1 MCLTERS
8 SLLFLFELSSLLY
21 IYIAL
26 QYMRV
31 DEILLM
37 GARRSPFPFRSRY
50 WSLSSFLHTSAN
62 SPPVLVWSVLWVSC
76 SASHHIKLAKFL
88 SFVVVRSCAA
98 INKQTARTG
107 AILLGSISAPKLA
120 AGVIRK

>member
-1 MCLTERS
+1 MMCLTERS

-37 GARRSPFPFRSRY
+37 GAHRSPFPFRSRY
-50 WSLSSFLHTSAN
+50 WSFSSFLHTSAT
-62 SPPVLVWSVLWVSC
+62 SFSVVSAVGQLLGL
-76 SASHHIKLAKFL
+76 SSHQALAKFL